1 MLYFLCVWFK
11 SHGSIQELQ
20 TLKRKFSLYFT
31 TLSFF
36 PRLPRSLLHCLCYPP
51 FSLSLLSVSE
61 QDREVCDVGFLSQTD
76 RALIHTFT
84 LIPLEG
90 NRVNCGFSLLSFQTY
105 FVPFFPPLC
114 TQWFYALMCQTPVT
128 LNREGET
135 TPVKN
140 VLTTF
145 YFSLY
150 SRLIH
155 SHLHRQIRSIISC

>member
-1 MLYFLCVWFK
+1 MTDPTWIEMLYFLCVWFK

-114 TQWFYALMCQTPVT
+114 TQWFYAL
-128 LNREGET
+128 
-135 TPVKN
+135 N
-140 VLTTF
+140 VSDASYLEPWGRN
-145 YFSLY
+145 Y
-150 SRLIH
+150 SSEKCFNHIL
-155 SHLHRQIRSIISC
+155 L